1 MIELTIQEIRKKQK
15 FVRFL
20 KENNAYYKF
29 IKYFNKDFK
38 DLYNFFN
45 YKKTT
50 DYSFNFFVQHYTIK
64 NEHFI
69 PNAFFWSNTDCPQLW
84 DRLTS
89 KEIYLR
95 YD

>member
-29 IKYFNKDFK
+29 IKYFN
-38 DLYNFFN
+38 
-45 YKKTT
+45 YKKTN

-64 NEHFI
+64 NEYFI
-69 PNAFFWSNTDCPQLW
+69 PNAFVWNHTDCPQLW
-84 DRLTS
+84 DRLTN
-89 KEIYLR
+89 KEKYLR

>member
-38 DLYNFFN
+38 YLYNSFN
-45 YKKTT
+45 YKKTN

-64 NEHFI
+64 NEYFI
-69 PNAFFWSNTDCPQLW
+69 PNAFVWNHTDCPQLW
-84 DRLTS
+84 DRLTN

>member
-38 DLYNFFN
+38 DLYNSFN
-45 YKKTT
+45 YEKTN

-64 NEHFI
+64 NEYFI
-69 PNAFFWSNTDCPQLW
+69 PNAFCWSNTDCPQLW

>member
-29 IKYFNKDFK
+29 TKYFNKEFK

-45 YKKTT
+45 YKKQMIIHLIFL
-50 DYSFNFFVQHYTIK
+50 FNIIQ
-64 NEHFI
+64 
-69 PNAFFWSNTDCPQLW
+69 
-84 DRLTS
+84 
-89 KEIYLR
+89 
-95 YD
+95 

>member
-29 IKYFNKDFK
+29 TKYFNKEFK
-38 DLYNFFN
+38 KIYDYFHATKR
-45 YKKTT
+45 Y
-50 DYSFNFFVQHYTIK
+50 DYSFNFFVQYYTK
-64 NEHFI
+64 SNERFI
-69 PNAFFWSNTDCPQLW
+69 PNAFIWNHTDCPHLW
-84 DRLTS
+84 DELTN

>member
-38 DLYNFFN
+38 DLYNSFV
-45 YKKTT
+45 YEKTN
-50 DYSFNFFVQHYTIK
+50 DYSFNFFVQHYTK
-64 NEHFI
+64 KM
-69 PNAFFWSNTDCPQLW
+69 NTLFQMLFVGAI
-84 DRLTS
+84 LTAHN
-89 KEIYLR
+89 YGT
-95 YD
+95 D

>member
-20 KENNAYYKF
+20 KENNAYYK
-29 IKYFNKDFK
+29 INKYFNEDFK

-64 NEHFI
+64 NEYFI
-69 PNAFFWSNTDCPQLW
+69 PNAFCWSNTDCPQLW

-89 KEIYLR
+89 KEKYLR

>member
-29 IKYFNKDFK
+29 IKYF
-38 DLYNFFN
+38 
-45 YKKTT
+45 
-50 DYSFNFFVQHYTIK
+50 
-64 NEHFI
+64 I
-69 PNAFFWSNTDCPQLW
+69 PNAFVWNHTDCPQLW
-84 DRLTS
+84 DRLTN
-89 KEIYLR
+89 KEKYLR